1 MLNDPSCDTDTTSK
15 QHYEGEIMTNS
26 IFALKNKVKKINQQI
41 SALEWVE
48 ADRADVDELIH
59 ERTEV
64 QWQIVALISSAK

>member
-1 MLNDPSCDTDTTSK
+1 
-15 QHYEGEIMTNS
+15 MTNS